1 MHPCQ
6 GLVFQCADEVGF
18 GLLSF
23 EVEKFLVPRSALR
36 SLQPSKCLCAM
47 GSLRYSSAVQFI
59 VSNGK
64 IVIQKN
70 KSLTRVRCL
79 YVP

>member
-36 SLQPSKCLCAM
+36 SQETVNLCSVLFLKVL
-47 GSLRYSSAVQFI
+47 G
-59 VSNGK
+59 
-64 IVIQKN
+64 
-70 KSLTRVRCL
+70 
-79 YVP
+79 